1 MAYVTF
7 RPVSQQDARPGVLP
21 LLRSCVEVGSVV
33 FAFGFV
39 FAFVIGVL

>member
-1 MAYVTF
+1 MAYLTF
-7 RPVSQQDARPGVLP
+7 LSVSQQDARPALLP
-21 LLRSCVEVGSVV
+21 LLRSFVEVASVV